1 MSDTK
6 ELKNPFQ
13 ATLNLPQTSFSI
25 RAMAGETEPKILQR
39 WADENIYEKAVEKTG
54 EKSYVLHDGP
64 PYANGN
70 IHLGTTLNKCLKDFV
85 TKSKR
90 MAGFHVPYVLG
101 WDCHGLPIEFK
112 MMKEQGIEQSSA
124 VVDRVAFKKLCRDY
138 ASKWI
143 DVQRE
148 EFKDL
153 GVIADWTKPY
163 ITMDPA
169 YEAEIL
175 RSFATFIEKGYI
187 ERKGKTVPW
196 CASCQTVLAG
206 AEIEHKDRKDP
217 SCYILFALE
226 NNAARKTFPFAF
238 EKNPNLTI
246 NLLIWTTT
254 PWTIPLNRAV
264 VLHPEA
270 VYVVLQGRTPNEA
283 FVVAKVLADKIC
295 QLLELPK
302 IELAEFD
309 SVVLKGKP
317 LHHPLDA
324 SLHVPVILD
333 GGVLLGDGTACVHSA
348 PGCGPEDYIM
358 GLKNNLEIY
367 SPLSVD
373 GKYTKGINPQEL
385 EGMSITDGQWWVLKK
400 LAEADR
406 LMRKDSITHAYPHC
420 WRCRNGLM
428 FRATDQWFC
437 SLQKNEIVQKAVAA
451 TEHIEFIPDWGKQ
464 RLQGFVQTRSEWCIS
479 RQRHWGT
486 PIPAITC
493 NICLKACLDA
503 SFVKKV
509 ADQVEKEGIEFW
521 DRMSVIELVRLGLL
535 PEDFSCSCGKNADF
549 TKFTLERD
557 ILDVWFDSGVSSYA
571 VLRKDERLHFPADLY
586 LEGSDQHRGWF
597 QSSLFCSL
605 VINDAPYAKKILT
618 HGYVVDE
625 KKMKMS
631 KSIGNVIAPQDIIKK
646 YSRDIVRLW
655 VASSAYEND
664 IIISDKIL
672 NNLAEVYRKI
682 RNTCR
687 FMISNLYDFD
697 LDKDTVGYKELWA
710 LDQYILGKLYQLSEE
725 IQKEYEQ
732 FHFSTVI
739 QLINNFC
746 TNDLSSEYLDIL
758 KDRLYCEAP
767 TATARRSAQTAMY
780 TILDQLAHLMAPMLS
795 FLAEEVSD
803 HYMKNKSG
811 SIHLRTIPLLENV
824 WDVLT
829 QETGLHQDMAGL
841 TVPFIMEQ
849 AWQKMQLLRTVVN
862 KELEV
867 LRQQGIIRQSMEA
880 QVTLYLEEI
889 GEVGDA
895 LKFLF
900 DYVEKREGL
909 GRFLQDWFIVS
920 SVTLK
925 KDKADLKATDVS
937 WIYVEASKAEG
948 EKCPRCWQWR
958 TQVDNRG
965 LCLRCAE
972 RA

>member
-1 MSDTK
+1 
-6 ELKNPFQ
+6 
-13 ATLNLPQTSFSI
+13 
-25 RAMAGETEPKILQR
+25 
-39 WADENIYEKAVEKTG
+39 
-54 EKSYVLHDGP
+54 

-90 MAGFHVPYVLG
+90 MAGYHVPFVLG

-112 MMKEQGIEQSSA
+112 MMKELGIEQSSA
-124 VVDRVAFKKLCRDY
+124 VTDRVAFKKLCRDY
-138 ASKWI
+138 ANKWI
-143 DVQRE
+143 EVQRS

-153 GVIADWTKPY
+153 GVVADWTKPY

-175 RSFATFIEKGYI
+175 RSFATFIAKGYI

-206 AEIEHKDRKDP
+206 AEIEYKERKDP

-226 NNAARKTFPFAF
+226 DAAARKTFPFVF

-246 NLLIWTTT
+246 NTLIWTTT

-283 FVVAKVLADKIC
+283 FIVAKELADKIC
-295 QLLELPK
+295 QTLELPR

-317 LHHPLDA
+317 LHHPLDSA
-324 SLHVPVILD
+324 LLVPVILD
-333 GGVLLGDGTACVHSA
+333 ETVALTDGTACVHSA
-348 PGCGPEDYIM
+348 PGCGPEDYLM

-373 GKYTKGINPQEL
+373 GKYIKGINPQEL
-385 EGMSITDGQWWVLKK
+385 EGMSITDGQWWVLKQ
-400 LAEADR
+400 LTESDR
-406 LMRKDSITHAYPHC
+406 LMKKDSIKHSYPHC

-437 SLQKNEIVQKAVAA
+437 SLQKNNIVKQAVDA
-451 TEHIEFIPDWGKQ
+451 TEQINFVPDWGKN
-464 RLQGFVQTRSEWCIS
+464 RLQAFVQTRSEWCIS

-486 PIPAITC
+486 PIPA
-493 NICLKACLDA
+493 LACGDCGNAYLND
-503 SFVKKV
+503 SFVMKV
-509 ADQVEKEGIEFW
+509 ADHVEKEGIEFW
-521 DRMSVIELVRLGLL
+521 DRMSGPELARLGLL
-535 PEDFSCSCGKNADF
+535 DKDFACSSCRNKDLTRF
-549 TKFTLERD
+549 ILERD

-571 VLRKDERLHFPADLY
+571 VLRKDERLRFPADMY

-605 VINDAPYAKKILT
+605 IVNDAPYATSILT

-631 KSIGNVIAPQDIIKK
+631 KSVGNVIAPQDIIKK
-646 YSRDIVRLW
+646 YSRDILRLW

-664 IIISDKIL
+664 IVISDKL
-672 NNLAEVYRKI
+672 LENLAEVYRKI

-697 LDKDTVGYKELWA
+697 VNKDAVGYENLWA
-710 LDQYILGKLYQLSEE
+710 LDQYILGKFYQLDEE
-725 IQKEYEQ
+725 IQKEYAL
-732 FHFSTVI
+732 FHFSAVV
-739 QLINNFC
+739 QLMNNFC

-758 KDRLYCEAP
+758 KDRLYCEEP
-767 TATARRSAQTAMY
+767 TSKARRSAQTVMY
-780 TILDQLAHLMAPMLS
+780 TILDQLTHLMAPLLS

-803 HYMKNKSG
+803 HYMKDKKE
-811 SIHLRTIPLLENV
+811 SIHLRIIPMLENV
-824 WDVLT
+824 WDMVT
-829 QETGLHQDMAGL
+829 HETGVHQDLVGL
-841 TVPFIMEQ
+841 TVPLIMER
-849 AWQKMQLLRTVVN
+849 AWQGLQQMRTVVL
-862 KELEV
+862 KELEM

-880 QVTLYLEEI
+880 KVSLYIEEI
-889 GEVGDA
+889 GEQGEA

-909 GRFLQDWFIVS
+909 HRFLQDWFIVS
-920 SVTLK
+920 AVTLK
-925 KDKADLKATDVS
+925 KDKVSLKATDAS
-937 WIYVEASKAEG
+937 WIYVDACKAEG

-958 TQVDNRG
+958 TKVDTRG
-965 LCLRCAE
+965 LCNRCAS
-972 RA
+972 AIIG